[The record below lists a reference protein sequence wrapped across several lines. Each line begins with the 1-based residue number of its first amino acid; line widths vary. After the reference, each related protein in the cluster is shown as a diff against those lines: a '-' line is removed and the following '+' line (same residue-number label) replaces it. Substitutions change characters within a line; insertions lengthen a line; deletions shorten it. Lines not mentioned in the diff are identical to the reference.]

1 MLKDMDNLLRMEKIS
16 KSFPGV
22 KALDSVHFELKR
34 GEVHA
39 IAGENGAGKSTFMK
53 VLTGIYKQDEGEI
66 YYKGNLFL
74 PENPKHAQDMGISII
89 HQELNL
95 LPDLSVAN
103 NIYISR
109 EPRKVRGIIDDKEM
123 NEKAQALLD
132 SMGLSINAQTEVKDL
147 SIASR
152 QMVEIAK
159 ALSVHSDVL
168 VLDEPTS
175 SLSLSETETLFNIIR
190 KLRDEGV
197 GIIYIS
203 HRLEEFDDIVDRV
216 TVLRDGKYITT
227 QPWSKEYNIPQLIR
241 DMVGREMN
249 EEFPKRNS
257 TIGDV
262 IFEVKNLTRV
272 VNEKKIFDNVSF
284 SVRSGEVLGIAGLV
298 GAGRTEIARAI
309 IGADR
314 ATSGEVWLKGEKC
327 SIKAP
332 IDAIRHGITY
342 LPEDRKDTGLF
353 LDQSVT
359 FNMVAATFSDW
370 AKQGIVNDRI
380 IKKVV
385 DEKVDQLRIK
395 TPNNEQILQ
404 YLSGGNQQKVLI
416 GRWLCRNFDVVIF
429 DEPTRGIDVG
439 AKYEVFALINK
450 IAERGAAVIV
460 ISSEMN
466 EVMGLSDRIL
476 VVSEGRVSGEIDA
489 ADATQEQIMILA
501 SKTKNYE
508 ECEDKV

>member
-1 MLKDMDNLLRMEKIS
+1 MVLQDWWEQD
-16 KSFPGV
+16 
-22 KALDSVHFELKR
+22 AL
-34 GEVHA
+34 
-39 IAGENGAGKSTFMK
+39 
-53 VLTGIYKQDEGEI
+53 
-66 YYKGNLFL
+66 
-74 PENPKHAQDMGISII
+74 
-89 HQELNL
+89 
-95 LPDLSVAN
+95 
-103 NIYISR
+103 
-109 EPRKVRGIIDDKEM
+109 
-123 NEKAQALLD
+123 
-132 SMGLSINAQTEVKDL
+132 
-147 SIASR
+147 
-152 QMVEIAK
+152 
-159 ALSVHSDVL
+159 
-168 VLDEPTS
+168 
-175 SLSLSETETLFNIIR
+175 
-190 KLRDEGV
+190 
-197 GIIYIS
+197 
-203 HRLEEFDDIVDRV
+203 
-216 TVLRDGKYITT
+216 
-227 QPWSKEYNIPQLIR
+227 
-241 DMVGREMN
+241 
-249 EEFPKRNS
+249 
-257 TIGDV
+257 
-262 IFEVKNLTRV
+262 
-272 VNEKKIFDNVSF
+272 
-284 SVRSGEVLGIAGLV
+284 
-298 GAGRTEIARAI
+298 

-404 YLSGGNQQKVLI
+404 YLIGGNQQKVLI

>member
-74 PENPKHAQDMGISII
+74 PENPKHAQEMGISII

-147 SIASR
+147 
-152 QMVEIAK
+152 
-159 ALSVHSDVL
+159 
-168 VLDEPTS
+168 
-175 SLSLSETETLFNIIR
+175 
-190 KLRDEGV
+190 
-197 GIIYIS
+197 
-203 HRLEEFDDIVDRV
+203 
-216 TVLRDGKYITT
+216 
-227 QPWSKEYNIPQLIR
+227 
-241 DMVGREMN
+241 
-249 EEFPKRNS
+249 
-257 TIGDV
+257 
-262 IFEVKNLTRV
+262 
-272 VNEKKIFDNVSF
+272 KKIFDNVSF

-380 IKKVV
+380 IKKLLM
-385 DEKVDQLRIK
+385 KK
-395 TPNNEQILQ
+395 
-404 YLSGGNQQKVLI
+404 
-416 GRWLCRNFDVVIF
+416 
-429 DEPTRGIDVG
+429 
-439 AKYEVFALINK
+439 
-450 IAERGAAVIV
+450 
-460 ISSEMN
+460 
-466 EVMGLSDRIL
+466 
-476 VVSEGRVSGEIDA
+476 
-489 ADATQEQIMILA
+489 
-501 SKTKNYE
+501 
-508 ECEDKV
+508 

>member
-1 MLKDMDNLLRMEKIS
+1 MEKDSVLEMRHIY
-16 KSFPGV
+16 KTFPGV
-22 KALDSVHFELKR
+22 KALQNVDFTLKK
-34 GEVHA
+34 GEIHA
-39 IAGENGAGKSTFMK
+39 LMGENGAGKSTLIK
-53 VLTGIYKQDEGEI
+53 ILGGIYHADTGNVYIDGVEKNIQTAADAGREGI
-66 YYKGNLFL
+66 R
-74 PENPKHAQDMGISII
+74 II
-89 HQELNL
+89 HQEIVLV
-95 LPDLSVAN
+95 PDRTIAAN
-103 NIYISR
+103 VFLGR
-109 EPRKVRGIIDDKEM
+109 EIKKHGLIDYKAMRDETQKVLDDLKIP
-123 NEKAQALLD
+123 LD
-132 SMGLSINAQTEVKDL
+132 ADDQIRDL
-147 SIASR
+147 TLGM
-152 QMVEIAK
+152 QQLVEIVKTVSADAK
-159 ALSVHSDVL
+159 IVVM
-168 VLDEPTS
+168 DEPTS
-175 SLSLSETETLFNIIR
+175 SLSQAETETLFTIIGR
-190 KLRDEGV
+190 LKAKGV

>member
-1 MLKDMDNLLRMEKIS
+1 
-16 KSFPGV
+16 
-22 KALDSVHFELKR
+22 
-34 GEVHA
+34 
-39 IAGENGAGKSTFMK
+39 
-53 VLTGIYKQDEGEI
+53 
-66 YYKGNLFL
+66 
-74 PENPKHAQDMGISII
+74 
-89 HQELNL
+89 
-95 LPDLSVAN
+95 
-103 NIYISR
+103 
-109 EPRKVRGIIDDKEM
+109 
-123 NEKAQALLD
+123 
-132 SMGLSINAQTEVKDL
+132 
-147 SIASR
+147 
-152 QMVEIAK
+152 
-159 ALSVHSDVL
+159 
-168 VLDEPTS
+168 
-175 SLSLSETETLFNIIR
+175 
-190 KLRDEGV
+190 
-197 GIIYIS
+197 
-203 HRLEEFDDIVDRV
+203 
-216 TVLRDGKYITT
+216 
-227 QPWSKEYNIPQLIR
+227 
-241 DMVGREMN
+241 MVGREMN
-249 EEFPKRNS
+249 EEFPKRNN

-272 VNEKKIFDNVSF
+272 VNEKKIVDNVSF

-327 SIKAP
+327 SIKEP

-395 TPNNEQILQ
+395 TPNNEQLLQ

-439 AKYEVFALINK
+439 AKYEVFTLINK
-450 IAERGAAVIV
+450 IAEGGAAVIV

-489 ADATQEQIMILA
+489 ANATQEQIMMLA
-501 SKTKNYE
+501 SQTKNYE

>member
-1 MLKDMDNLLRMEKIS
+1 
-16 KSFPGV
+16 
-22 KALDSVHFELKR
+22 
-34 GEVHA
+34 
-39 IAGENGAGKSTFMK
+39 MK

-74 PENPKHAQDMGISII
+74 PENPKHAQEMGISII

-159 ALSVHSDVL
+159 ALSVQSDVL

-249 EEFPKRNS
+249 EEFPKRNN

-272 VNEKKIFDNVSF
+272 VNEKKIVDNVSF